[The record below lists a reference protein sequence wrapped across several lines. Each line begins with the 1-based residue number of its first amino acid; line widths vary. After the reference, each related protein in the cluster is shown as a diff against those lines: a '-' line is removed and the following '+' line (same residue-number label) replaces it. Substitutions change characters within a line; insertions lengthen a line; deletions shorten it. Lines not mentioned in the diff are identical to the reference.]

1 MAKSKRAKTEFKT
14 PKTPVSDPKTPI
26 LDPKTP
32 VLEQGDSENT
42 SWKRLDGQG
51 ISEPIGSAGSA
62 AEFTQVHHGTDAKG
76 RTDSSISR
84 RGKKRTQSEDARN
97 AEAEH
102 ISVHL
107 DFSDCERPNKRQ
119 KQPAG
124 LTPEIVNTIRAYH
137 NTVIGHMGIQQTWN
151 KLQAAVEEGKLKE
164 QDCPTRQ
171 RI

>member
-76 RTDSSISR
+76 RTDSSKPGGR
-84 RGKKRTQSEDARN
+84 RKGIRSEDA
-97 AEAEH
+97 
-102 ISVHL
+102 
-107 DFSDCERPNKRQ
+107 
-119 KQPAG
+119 
-124 LTPEIVNTIRAYH
+124 
-137 NTVIGHMGIQQTWN
+137 
-151 KLQAAVEEGKLKE
+151 
-164 QDCPTRQ
+164 
-171 RI
+171 